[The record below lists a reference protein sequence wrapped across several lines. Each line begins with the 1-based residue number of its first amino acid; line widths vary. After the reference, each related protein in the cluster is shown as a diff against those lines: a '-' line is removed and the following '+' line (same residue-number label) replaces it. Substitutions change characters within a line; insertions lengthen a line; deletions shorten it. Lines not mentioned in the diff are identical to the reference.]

1 MIDPFLEHRPLL
13 FGIAYRMLGS
23 VAEAEDAVQDTFL
36 RWKRVAGKKDE
47 IRSSKAWLVATV
59 TRLSIDR
66 LRSAQRQ
73 REQYFGVWL
82 PEPLMATTDDSHN
95 PPAALADSLSTAF
108 MVMLETLTPEERAVF
123 ILREAFDY
131 QYSEISAIVGKSEA
145 NCRQIARRAKEH
157 LSQPGSRRPVDPDQ
171 AEKLVQQ
178 FLSACR
184 DGDVG
189 SLMAVLA
196 EDSTLWSDGG
206 GRVRAALRPIQ
217 GAERIAR
224 FLLGIQKNI
233 PVDAEFRLEHFNGG
247 IGILMVS
254 AGVPVSVA
262 TFSVVSGQI
271 DGIYIVGNPQKL
283 QHLRMPVG
291 RSSRSSDLI

>member
-1 MIDPFLEHRPLL
+1 MIEPFLEHRQLL
-13 FGIAYRMLGS
+13 FSIAYRMLGS

-36 RWKRVAGKKDE
+36 RWQRVTEKKEE

-66 LRSAQRQ
+66 LRSAQRR
-73 REQYFGVWL
+73 REQYVGVWL
-82 PEPLMATTDDSHN
+82 PEPLEAATIDSHN
-95 PPAALADSLSTAF
+95 QSDALADSISTAF

-131 QYSEISAIVGKSEA
+131 NYNEISPVLGKSEA

-157 LSQPGSRRPVDPDQ
+157 LSQPGRRRNIDPAR
-171 AEKLVQQ
+171 AETMVQQ

-184 DGDVG
+184 DGDVER
-189 SLMAVLA
+189 LMAVLA

-217 GAERIAR
+217 GAESIAR
-224 FLLGIQKNI
+224 FLFGIQKNI
-233 PVDAEFRLEHFNGG
+233 PADAEFRLEHFNGG
-247 IGILMVS
+247 IGILIVS
-254 AGVPVSVA
+254 AGVPISVV
-262 TFSVVSGQI
+262 TFSVIAEQI
-271 DGIYIVGNPQKL
+271 AGIYIVGNPDKL
-283 QHLRMPVG
+283 RHLRT
-291 RSSRSSDLI
+291 

>member
-13 FGIAYRMLGS
+13 FGVAYRMLGS
-23 VAEAEDAVQDTFL
+23 VAEAENAVQDTFL
-36 RWKRVAGKKDE
+36 RWESVAEKKDE

-82 PEPLMATTDDSHN
+82 PEPLMVTTTDSHN
-95 PPAALADSLSTAF
+95 EAGALADSLSTAF

-131 QYSEISAIVGKSEA
+131 NYSEISAIVAKSEA

-157 LSQPGSRRPVDPDQ
+157 LSQPGSRRPVDPAR
-171 AEKLVQQ
+171 AETLVQQ

-184 DGDVG
+184 NGDVG
-189 SLMAVLA
+189 SLMVVLA
-196 EDSTLWSDGG
+196 EDSTLWSDGR
-206 GRVRAALRPIQ
+206 GRVRAALRPIH

-224 FLLGIQKNI
+224 FLFGIQKNI
-233 PVDAEFRLEHFNGG
+233 PVDAEFRLEDFNGG
-247 IGILMVS
+247 MGILIVS
-254 AGVPVSVA
+254 AGVP
-262 TFSVVSGQI
+262 
-271 DGIYIVGNPQKL
+271 
-283 QHLRMPVG
+283 HL
-291 RSSRSSDLI
+291 SCYF

>member
-1 MIDPFLEHRPLL
+1 
-13 FGIAYRMLGS
+13 
-23 VAEAEDAVQDTFL
+23 
-36 RWKRVAGKKDE
+36 
-47 IRSSKAWLVATV
+47 
-59 TRLSIDR
+59 
-66 LRSAQRQ
+66 
-73 REQYFGVWL
+73 
-82 PEPLMATTDDSHN
+82 
-95 PPAALADSLSTAF
+95 